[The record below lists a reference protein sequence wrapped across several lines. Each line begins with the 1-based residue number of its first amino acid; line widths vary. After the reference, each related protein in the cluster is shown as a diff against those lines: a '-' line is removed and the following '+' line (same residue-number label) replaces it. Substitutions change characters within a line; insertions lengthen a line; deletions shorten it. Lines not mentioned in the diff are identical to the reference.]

1 MKPLNQKWNWET
13 YTRTG
18 FSRPQVRRFVF
29 KQFGGPLGY
38 RDYYN
43 KTEADT
49 MSSRALKAWDTKR
62 AKQAKATA
70 LMQMKACAA
79 SETLDI
85 SSLENIG
92 RHLGL
97 PYVSIIV
104 DTLCPQEQAEA

>member
-1 MKPLNQKWNWET
+1 MKPLNQKWNWQT
-13 YTRTG
+13 YTRIG

-38 RDYYN
+38 RDYYH

-49 MSSRALKAWDTKR
+49 MSSRALKAWSTKR